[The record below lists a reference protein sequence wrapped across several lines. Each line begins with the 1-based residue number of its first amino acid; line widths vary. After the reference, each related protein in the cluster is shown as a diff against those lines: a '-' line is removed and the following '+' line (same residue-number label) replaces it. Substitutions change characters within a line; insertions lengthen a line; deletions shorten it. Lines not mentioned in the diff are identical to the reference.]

1 MLLSTDRGLFQS
13 SLLTHCHDLIHGFS
27 GRAAGDMRPGTG
39 NRDLFVQS
47 LGLRD
52 RPVFA
57 HQTHGNAVPGD
68 GLVSKARA
76 VAVLTADCVP
86 VLLADP
92 QAHVCAA
99 VHAGWKGTLGGIVK
113 NAIAAMV
120 KENARTERIYAVIGP
135 HIGSCCY
142 TVVKERAERFISTFG
157 TDGSMAFE
165 NKGQWFLDLA
175 RCNYHQLIE
184 TGVAADHIDAPP
196 TCTYCQTSDFFSYR
210 RDGIRSYGEMMAVI
224 GYQTV

>member
-39 NRDLFVQS
+39 NRALFVQS
-47 LGLRD
+47 LGLRE

-68 GLVSKARA
+68 GLVSTAHA

-99 VHAGWKGTLGGIVK
+99 VHAGWKGTLGGVLG
-113 NAIAAMV
+113 NAV
-120 KENARTERIYAVIGP
+120 KEMVRIGADARRICAAFGP
-135 HIGSCCY
+135 HIGFCCY
-142 TVVKERAERFISTFG
+142 NVPEDRIRLFEDRFGRDEKTAVRIDGRWHLDIGWVNYRQLLAVGITV
-157 TDGSMAFE
+157 
-165 NKGQWFLDLA
+165 
-175 RCNYHQLIE
+175 
-184 TGVAADHIDAPP
+184 DHIDAPP
-196 TCTYCQTSDFFSYR
+196 TCTSCQNDTFFTYR
-210 RDGIRSYGEMMAVI
+210 KDSQETHGEMMAVI
-224 GYQTV
+224 GFRI